1 VRPQFERCDSGAYEF
16 EGQVQAV
23 NIPTLGEWAML
34 AMFLVL
40 GVAGYIAIR
49 KRYARIV

>member
-1 VRPQFERCDSGAYEF
+1 MRPQFERCDSGAYEF

-23 NIPTLGEWAML
+23 NIPTLGEWGML
-34 AMFLVL
+34 AMFLIL
-40 GVAGYIAIR
+40 GITGFIAIR